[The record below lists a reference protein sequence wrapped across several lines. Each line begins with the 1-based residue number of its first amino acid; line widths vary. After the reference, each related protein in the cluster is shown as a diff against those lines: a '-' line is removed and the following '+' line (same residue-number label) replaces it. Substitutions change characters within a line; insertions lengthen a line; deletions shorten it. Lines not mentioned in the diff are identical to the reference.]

1 MRKGG
6 ELLLVDILSAHV
18 AFLLFESI
26 FCFISAILCALK
38 NSQEKKARVVVTL
51 LNIMAGAL
59 LLFDFLEYIFHGR
72 PGALASF
79 VMYTS
84 NLMVFLLC
92 DLFLIVI
99 CIYLSIVL
107 FGEFSFKK
115 DSKCRTRNILCFLI
129 SGIGMLLVLISHF
142 TGLYYTIDGTNH
154 YHRGEYFYVS
164 VIIAMLG
171 MAILFSILIQYR
183 KQMKKY
189 RFLALLSY
197 ILLPLIGFIFQL
209 LFFGF
214 AYMDIGIAL
223 SVNIL
228 FIENIVYQNKQIIK
242 AERTDLRTG
251 LANEQGCIEWLEER
265 RGHPELLKHAVIIF
279 DISRISSINRKY
291 GPETGNRVLKSF
303 AGSFSEEFP
312 KEEFLG
318 HLHGDQFVAIVH
330 KEHLPEVLNKL
341 TDLKV
346 KFTDD
351 TGREHESRLP
361 VAAGVYEI
369 KQGDHN
375 GEDILTFAA
384 TALEQAKTGT
394 GHPIVYMTK
403 ELMDEIEERKRFEAK
418 LRKGLDEGE
427 FVPYYQPKVN
437 SRTKEL
443 CGAEALARWHH
454 KGEVINPSSFIHI
467 MEMNESI
474 CELDMYMLRAICK
487 DIASWLEQGLR
498 IPPISINFSR
508 RNLADPDLA
517 KKIDEVVTAS
527 GVPKNLIEIE
537 ITETTDEFPISVMK
551 DFVDD
556 LRRRGFCSSID
567 DFGSANSSMAVLRE
581 ISFDTMKI
589 DKGFIDRD
597 FSKDRMILNHIIKM
611 AQSIGLTIVAEGV
624 EQENQVKTLYSFG
637 AEIIQGYYYD
647 RPMPKDQMVERI
659 KNPRYDK

>member
-1 MRKGG
+1 M
-6 ELLLVDILSAHV
+6 VDILSAHV

-26 FCFISAILCALK
+26 FCFISAVLCALK

-59 LLFDFLEYIFHGR
+59 LLCDFVEYVFHGR
-72 PGALASF
+72 PGAIASF
-79 VMYTS
+79 VMYSS

-99 CIYLSIVL
+99 DIYLSIVI
-107 FGEFSFKK
+107 FGEFSFRK
-115 DSKCRTRNILCFLI
+115 DAKCRKRNFLCFLI
-129 SGIGMLLVLISHF
+129 SGIGMLLVVISHF
-142 TGLYYTIDGTNH
+142 TGLYYTIDGTNK
-154 YHRGEYFYVS
+154 YHRGDYFYVS

-171 MAILFSILIQYR
+171 MAIIFSILFQYR
-183 KQMKKY
+183 KKMQKY

-197 ILLPLIGFIFQL
+197 ILLPLIGFIYQL

-228 FIENIVYQNKQIIK
+228 FVENIVYQNKQIIK

-251 LANEQGCIEWLEER
+251 LPNEQSCIEWLEER
-265 RGHPELLKHAVIIF
+265 RGQPELLKHAVVFF

-291 GPETGNRVLKSF
+291 GPETGSRVLKSF
-303 AGSFSEEFP
+303 AGSFAEEFP

-318 HLHGDQFVAIVH
+318 HLQGDQFVAIVQ
-330 KEHLPEVLNKL
+330 KDHLPDLLSKL

-351 TGREHESRLP
+351 TGRDHESRLP
-361 VAAGVYEI
+361 VTAGVYEI
-369 KQGDHN
+369 KKGDHN

-384 TALEQAKTGT
+384 TALEQAKAGT

-403 ELMDEIEERKRFEAK
+403 ELMDSIEEKRRFEAK
-418 LRKGLDEGE
+418 IRKGLDEGE

-437 SRTKEL
+437 SRTKVL
-443 CGAEALARWHH
+443 CGAEALARWNH

-474 CELDMYMLRAICK
+474 CELDMHMLRTICK
-487 DIASWLEQGLR
+487 DISSWLEQGLQ

-517 KKIDEVVTAS
+517 KKIDEIVTES
-527 GVPKNLIEIE
+527 GVPKELIEIE
-537 ITETTDEFPISVMK
+537 ITETMDEFPISVMK
-551 DFVDD
+551 EFVDD

-597 FSKDRMILNHIIKM
+597 FSKDLTILNHIIKM

-624 EQENQVKTLYSFG
+624 EQENQVKTLNSFG

>member
-1 MRKGG
+1 M
-6 ELLLVDILSAHV
+6 VDILSAHV

-38 NSQEKKARVVVTL
+38 NSQEKKARVVITL

-59 LLFDFLEYIFHGR
+59 LLFDFFEYIFHGR

-79 VMYTS
+79 VMYSS

-99 CIYLSIVL
+99 CIYLSIVI

-115 DSKCRTRNILCFLI
+115 DQPCRKRNILCFLI
-129 SGIGMLLVLISHF
+129 SIIGMLLVLISHF
-142 TGLYYTIDGTNH
+142 TGLYYTIDGMNQ
-154 YHRGEYFYVS
+154 YHRGDYFYVS

-171 MAILFSILIQYR
+171 MAIIFSILIQYR
-183 KQMKKY
+183 KKIKKY

-214 AYMDIGIAL
+214 TYMDIGIAL

-228 FIENIVYQNKQIIK
+228 FVENIVYQNKRIIM
-242 AERTDLRTG
+242 AERTDIRTG
-251 LANEQGCIEWLEER
+251 LANEQGCMEWLEEHK
-265 RGHPELLKHAVIIF
+265 GHPELAEHAVVFF

-291 GPETGNRVLKSF
+291 GPETGNRVLKAF
-303 AGSFSEEFP
+303 AGSF
-312 KEEFLG
+312 KEEFSKEEFIG
-318 HLHGDQFVAIVH
+318 HLHGDQFVAIIR
-330 KEHLPEVLNKL
+330 KEHLPEVMKKL
-341 TDLKV
+341 SDLKV

-351 TGREHESRLP
+351 TGRDRESRLP
-361 VAAGVYEI
+361 VTAGVYEI
-369 KQGDHN
+369 KPGDFN
-375 GEDILTFAA
+375 AEDILTYAA
-384 TALEQAKTGT
+384 TALEQAKAGT

-403 ELMDEIEERKRFEAK
+403 ELMDSIEEKKRLEAK
-418 LRKGLDEGE
+418 IRKGLENGE
-427 FVPYYQPKVN
+427 FEPYYQPKVN
-437 SRTKEL
+437 SRTKLL
-443 CGAEALARWHH
+443 CGAEALARWNH
-454 KGEVINPSSFIHI
+454 KGEIINPNDFIHI

-474 CELDMYMLRAICK
+474 CDLDMYMLRAICK
-487 DIASWLEQGLR
+487 DISSWKEQGLQ

-517 KKIDEVVTAS
+517 KKIDEIVTES
-527 GVPKNLIEIE
+527 GVPKELIEIE
-537 ITETTDEFPISVMK
+537 ITETTDEFSISVMK
-551 DFVDD
+551 EFVDD

-567 DFGSANSSMAVLRE
+567 DFGSGNASMAVLRE

-597 FSKDRMILNHIIKM
+597 FSKDLTILNHIIKM

-624 EQENQVKTLYSFG
+624 EQENQVKTLNSFG
-637 AEIIQGYYYD
+637 AEIIQGFYYD
-647 RPMPKDQMVERI
+647 RPMPKDQMIERI